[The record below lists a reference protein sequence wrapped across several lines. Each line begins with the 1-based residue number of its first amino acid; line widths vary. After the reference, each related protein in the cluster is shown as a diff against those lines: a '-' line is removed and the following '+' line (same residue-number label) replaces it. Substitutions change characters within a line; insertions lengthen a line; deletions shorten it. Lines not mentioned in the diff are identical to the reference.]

1 MGQEHLGNL
10 MALSGAEVVAIADPH
25 EPSRAQM
32 RNLWSGG
39 VGGSALRGI
48 RPGDDGGDG
57 NPGGKNGSSG
67 PDNPGDTY
75 PDNPG
80 GNSGPGNPG
89 GARPPLAEFD
99 NHREMLSAG
108 LCDAVVVSTPNFTHL
123 DVMADVFATPCHVMV
138 EKPLGLNVKECLKI
152 MDLAEKAN
160 YGGLAWVGL
169 EYRYMPPI
177 ARLIKEVQ
185 DGLVGQLKM
194 VAIREHRFPFL
205 DKVDNWNRF
214 ARSTGG
220 TFVEKCCHFFDLMDI
235 IAQARPAQVF
245 ASGSQA
251 VNHLDERYGGECPD
265 MLDNAYV
272 VVEYANGV
280 RGMLDLCMFAD
291 ATHNQEEVV
300 AVGDRG
306 KVEAFVPEGIVRKGR
321 RGQHWIGDVETQE
334 VTDDRVAFE
343 GGHSGASYLELLAFV
358 EAIAGGREPEV
369 TLLDGLWAVAVGQAG
384 HLSIEKRR
392 PVEMSEVMPKSL
404 LGG

>member
-1 MGQEHLGNL
+1 MGREHLGNL
-10 MALSGAEVVAIADPH
+10 MALPGAEVVAIADPH
-25 EPSRAQM
+25 EPSRAQL

-39 VGGSALRGI
+39 DGGNALRGV
-48 RPGDDGGDG
+48 RPGDSSEGGNGGGD
-57 NPGGKNGSSG
+57 NNFASS
-67 PDNPGDTY
+67 DE
-75 PDNPG
+75 
-80 GNSGPGNPG
+80 
-89 GARPPLAEFD
+89 RPPLAEFD
-99 NHREMLSAG
+99 SHRDMLAAE

-123 DVMADVFATPCHVMV
+123 EVMADVFATPCHVMV
-138 EKPLGLNVKECLKI
+138 EKPLGINVEECLKI
-152 MDLAEKAN
+152 MDLAEKSDHDS
-160 YGGLAWVGL
+160 LAWVGL

-177 ARLIKEVQ
+177 ARLIKEVER
-185 DGLVGQLKM
+185 GLVGRLKM
-194 VAIREHRFPFL
+194 VAVREHRFPFL

-214 ARSTGG
+214 HRSTGG

-251 VNHLDERYGGECPD
+251 VNHLEERYGGERSD

-272 VVEYANGV
+272 VLDYANGV

-300 AVGDRG
+300 AVGDQG
-306 KVEAFVPEGIVRKGR
+306 KVEAFVPEGIVRLGR
-321 RGQHWIGDVETQE
+321 RGQHWIGDVETEE

-343 GGHSGASYLELLAFV
+343 GGHNGSSYLELLAFV
-358 EAIAGGREPEV
+358 EAIADGREPEV

-384 HLSIEKRR
+384 HLSIEQRR
-392 PVEMSEVMPKSL
+392 PVEMSEIVPKSL